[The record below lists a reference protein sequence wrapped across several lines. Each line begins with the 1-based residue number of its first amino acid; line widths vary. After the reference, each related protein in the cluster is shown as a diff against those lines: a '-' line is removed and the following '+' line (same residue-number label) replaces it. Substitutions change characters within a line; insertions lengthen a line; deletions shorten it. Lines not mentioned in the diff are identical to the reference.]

1 MAYGRKNFASTSPV
15 KWFMSFVKTSSL
27 RSVGIRKI
35 GREYF
40 YYLEVDKPS
49 VLCTVPSLTSTS
61 CTYNAHAHNYG
72 PNTKSSLECLFWKG
86 KFFCSDENFAR
97 HLYKAHLSSNLG
109 FVLWLLILGCL
120 ISALTRLCFFHISK
134 LISAHAPISVLPRIS
149 THPLMIF

>member
-49 VLCTVPSLTSTS
+49 VLCTVPSLTST
-61 CTYNAHAHNYG
+61 
-72 PNTKSSLECLFWKG
+72 P
-86 KFFCSDENFAR
+86 
-97 HLYKAHLSSNLG
+97 
-109 FVLWLLILGCL
+109 VLTTHTPTTIGLTRNHHWSVCFGRESF
-120 ISALTRLCFFHISK
+120 SALMKISQGIYIKHI
-134 LISAHAPISVLPRIS
+134 
-149 THPLMIF
+149 